1 MMREEDNDKTKNQIQ
16 EIEEFTFE
24 LLDAYFASRSAN
36 PGNSEI
42 GQPLTPEYKTT
53 DDIATELDSIMP
65 VDLHSIVIYMRHKGY
80 RLKTAADGSLRWEI
94 WRDMNYM
101 G

>member
-1 MMREEDNDKTKNQIQ
+1 MTEEDKNKTKDQTQ

-24 LLDAYFASRSAN
+24 LLDAYFASRSAY
-36 PGNSEI
+36 PGNSEL

-94 WRDMNYM
+94 WRDWRYLL
-101 G
+101 

>member
-1 MMREEDNDKTKNQIQ
+1 MREEDNDKTKDQTQ

-24 LLDAYFASRSAN
+24 LLDAYFASRSAD

-53 DDIATELDSIMP
+53 DDIAAELDSIMP

-94 WRDMNYM
+94 WRDMRFI

>member
-1 MMREEDNDKTKNQIQ
+1 MREEDNEKTKGLDV
-16 EIEEFTFE
+16 EIEEFSME
-24 LLDAYFASRSAN
+24 LLDAYFASRSAY
-36 PGNSEI
+36 PGNGEL

-53 DDIATELDSIMP
+53 DNIAAELDSIMP

>member
-1 MMREEDNDKTKNQIQ
+1 MREEDNDKTKDQTQ

-24 LLDAYFASRSAN
+24 LLDAYFASLSADS
-36 PGNSEI
+36 GNSEI
-42 GQPLTPEYKTT
+42 GQPLTPEYKTA

>member
-1 MMREEDNDKTKNQIQ
+1 MIEEDNDKIKDQTQ

-24 LLDAYFASRSAN
+24 LLDAYFASRSAD

>member
-1 MMREEDNDKTKNQIQ
+1 MREEDNDKTKDQIQ

-24 LLDAYFASRSAN
+24 LLDAYFASRSAD

-53 DDIATELDSIMP
+53 DDIAGELDSIMP

-94 WRDMNYM
+94 WRDMRFIE
-101 G
+101 

>member
-1 MMREEDNDKTKNQIQ
+1 MREEDNDMAKDRIQ
-16 EIEEFTFE
+16 EIGEFTFE
-24 LLDAYFASRSAN
+24 LLDAYFASRSAD

-53 DDIATELDSIMP
+53 DDIAGELDSIMP